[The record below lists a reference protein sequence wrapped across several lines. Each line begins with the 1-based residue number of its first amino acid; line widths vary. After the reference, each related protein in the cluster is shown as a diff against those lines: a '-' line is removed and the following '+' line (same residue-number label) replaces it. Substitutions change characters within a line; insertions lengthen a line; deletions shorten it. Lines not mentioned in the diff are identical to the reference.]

1 MRSRLIVAALVL
13 AAGAGLP
20 GVAHAQQCNGN
31 APHVT
36 GEWVTLPYQMP
47 INPISVSLLRSGR
60 VLIVAGSE
68 NDARNFSEGS
78 ESYRAAL
85 WDPTGTDQSSITVDH
100 LTYDVFCSGTAALPD
115 GRALVVGGT
124 SDYSFTGESRASF
137 YDPVTN
143 QWVQS
148 QSMVDGRWY
157 ATATTLSDGRVMAFS
172 GLRQTGGTSNTVE
185 IYDLQNAGPGW
196 LNPVT
201 APFTPPLYPRMML
214 LPNGK
219 VFYTG
224 HGSGTSSA
232 NGWVFDPG
240 PRTWT
245 VSTAT
250 TRNRSYGTTVPLPL
264 LPPNYTPKV
273 MALGG
278 GPNPAT
284 STTEIID
291 LSIVSPVWT
300 PGPNM
305 STGRIQLDA
314 VILPNGKVLA
324 HGGSVNNEAPDGP
337 GKAAD
342 LYDPISNT
350 FSSAGVASYSRLY
363 HSASLLLPDA
373 RVFSMGSN
381 PANRGTYLAAIEIYT
396 PAYLFDSSDR
406 LITTGRPAITG
417 ISPASGA
424 IGYGAPFSVTYTA
437 SSPISSAVLV
447 RPGSVTHAFD
457 MEQRL
462 IGLCG
467 ASPQPPCSG
476 SGTLN
481 LTSPPN
487 GGVAPPG
494 YYMLFLLD
502 SAGVPS
508 VARFIQLT
516 PYGTTPPLG
525 AIASP
530 TTDLTIPA
538 GSSVS
543 FSTATAAAKYSWV
556 FPGGTPATSTAQSP
570 GNVTF
575 SSPGRYTTSLTVVDA
590 SGNSD
595 PSPPTRIVT
604 VTPATPDFH
613 ISVGPPGRSV
623 NPGQSTTFT
632 VTVTPV
638 SGFTGPVSLA
648 VASEAPFPS
657 GVTSGGFSP
666 STISGSGT
674 STLTMNTTT
683 SASPYALSLTIT
695 GTSGTLNH
703 TTSTTLMVTLAPP
716 TSLSATPA
724 NGQVSLSWAASVGAS
739 GYQVKRSTANGGPY
753 VTVGC
758 AAGTSFVDTGLTNG
772 TTYFYVVAAT
782 YSGGPVAGGGSANS
796 SQVSATPQGAV
807 PAPPTG
813 LSATPGNAQV
823 SLSWTASSG
832 ATSYNVK
839 RSTTSGGPYTTVGN
853 PTGTTFT
860 NTGLTNG
867 TTYFYVVSAVNASG
881 ESGNSNQVSA
891 TPQGVA
897 PAAPTGLTATPG
909 NAQVSLSWTA
919 SSGATGYNVKRATV
933 SGGPYTTVNPT
944 PIAATSYTDTP
955 LTNGTTYYYVV
966 TAVNASGESGN
977 STQVSA
983 TPQGV
988 APAAPTGLTATPGNA
1003 QVSLSWNASSGATS
1017 YNVKRATVSG
1027 GPYTTVAPTSAT
1039 SFTDTTVTNGT
1050 TYFYVV
1056 TAVNA
1061 SGESGNSNQASAT
1074 PQAVAPAPPTNVTA
1088 NPNRP
1093 GRLSVRWTQSTTP
1106 GVTQNGIYRRA
1117 SGGTYPGSPTATIP
1131 ANTQY
1136 QDNNLASG
1144 TYCYVVTAIS
1154 SAGASAPS
1162 NESCGT
1168 PK

>member
-20 GVAHAQQCNGN
+20 GVARAQACNGN
-31 APHVT
+31 VPHVT
-36 GEWVTLPYQMP
+36 GEWLTLPYQMP
-47 INPISVSLLRSGR
+47 INPINATLLRSGR

-68 NDARNFSEGS
+68 NDARNNSEGS

-85 WDPTGTDQSSITVDH
+85 WDPTGADQSSISVDE
-100 LTYDVFCSGTAALPD
+100 LTYDVFCSGTATLPD

-124 SDYSFTGESRASF
+124 NDYSFTGDNRASF
-137 YDPVTN
+137 FDPLTN

-148 QSMVDGRWY
+148 QSMVEGRWY
-157 ATATTLSDGRVMAFS
+157 GTATTLSDGRVMAFS
-172 GLRQTGGTSNTVE
+172 GLRITGGTSNTVE
-185 IYDLQNAGPGW
+185 IFDLQNAGPGW

-201 APFTPPLYPRMML
+201 APFGPPLYPRMTL

-219 VFYTG
+219 VFYSG
-224 HGSGTSSA
+224 QGSGGT
-232 NGWVFDPG
+232 NPTGWIFDPV

-245 VSTAT
+245 ASAPI
-250 TRNRSYGTTVPLPL
+250 TRNRSYGTSVLLSL
-264 LPPNYTPKV
+264 LPPAYTPRV
-273 MALGG
+273 MNLGG

-284 STTEIID
+284 NTTEIID
-291 LSIVSPVWT
+291 LSVASPAWT

-305 STGRIQLDA
+305 STGRIQMDA
-314 VILPNGKVLA
+314 VLLPNGKVLA
-324 HGGSVNNEAPDGP
+324 LGGSVNNEAPDGP

-363 HSASLLLPDA
+363 HSAALLLPDA
-373 RVFSMGSN
+373 RVMSIGSN
-381 PANRGTYLAAIEIYT
+381 PSNRGTYLAAIEMYT
-396 PAYLFDSSDR
+396 PPYLFDASDR
-406 LITTGRPAITG
+406 LITTGRPNITG
-417 ISPASGA
+417 ISAGR

-467 ASPQPPCSG
+467 PSPQPPCSG

-481 LTSPPN
+481 LTAPPS

-508 VARFIQLT
+508 KAQWIQLS
-516 PYGTTPPLG
+516 PYASSAPLG
-525 AIASP
+525 TIASP
-530 TTDLTIPA
+530 ATDLTIPA
-538 GSSVS
+538 GSPVS
-543 FSTATAAAKYSWV
+543 FGTTTTAAKYSWV

-575 SSPGRYTTSLTVVDA
+575 STPGRYTTSLTVIDA

-613 ISVGPPGRSV
+613 IAVSPDGRLV
-623 NPGQSTTFT
+623 NPGQPTTFT

-638 SGFTGPVSLA
+638 SGFTGTVSLS
-648 VASEAPFPS
+648 VASEAAFPT

-666 STISGSGT
+666 STITGSGT
-674 STLTMNTTT
+674 STLTMNTSTAT
-683 SASPYALSLTIT
+683 SPYALSLTVT
-695 GTSGTLNH
+695 GSSGTLTH
-703 TTSTTLMVTLAPP
+703 TGSTTLMVTLAPP
-716 TSLSATPA
+716 TGLSATPA
-724 NGQVSLSWAASVGAS
+724 SGQVSLSWAASVGAS
-739 GYQVKRSTANGGPY
+739 GYQVKRSTVNGGPY
-753 VTVGC
+753 VMVGC

-782 YSGGPVAGGGSANS
+782 YTGGPVAGGGSDNS

-813 LSATPGNAQV
+813 LSATPGNTQV

-839 RSTTSGGPYTTVGN
+839 RSTTSGGPYTTVGS
-853 PTGTTFT
+853 PTGTSFT
-860 NTGLTNG
+860 NTGLVNG

-881 ESGNSNQVSA
+881 ESGNSAQVSA
-891 TPQGVA
+891 TPQGV
-897 PAAPTGLTATPG
+897 
-909 NAQVSLSWTA
+909 V
-919 SSGATGYNVKRATV
+919 
-933 SGGPYTTVNPT
+933 
-944 PIAATSYTDTP
+944 
-955 LTNGTTYYYVV
+955 
-966 TAVNASGESGN
+966 
-977 STQVSA
+977 
-983 TPQGV
+983 
-988 APAAPTGLTATPGNA
+988 
-1003 QVSLSWNASSGATS
+1003 
-1017 YNVKRATVSG
+1017 
-1027 GPYTTVAPTSAT
+1027 
-1039 SFTDTTVTNGT
+1039 
-1050 TYFYVV
+1050 
-1056 TAVNA
+1056 
-1061 SGESGNSNQASAT
+1061 
-1074 PQAVAPAPPTNVTA
+1074 PAPPTGVSA
-1088 NPNRP
+1088 NANKP
-1093 GRLSVRWTQSTTP
+1093 GRLSVRWTQSVTP
-1106 GVTQNGIYRRA
+1106 GVTQNSIFRRT
-1117 SGGTYPGSPTATIP
+1117 SSGTYPASPIATIA

-1136 QDNNLASG
+1136 QDDNLTKG
-1144 TYCYVVTAIS
+1144 TTYCYVVTAIS
-1154 SAGASAPS
+1154 SAGSSAPS
-1162 NESCGT
+1162 NESCGS

>member
-1 MRSRLIVAALVL
+1 MRSRLIVAALAL
-13 AAGAGLP
+13 ATGAAFP
-20 GVAHAQQCNGN
+20 GVARAQSCPANV
-31 APHVT
+31 PHLT
-36 GEWVTLPYQMP
+36 GEWMTLPYQMP
-47 INPISVSLLRSGR
+47 LNPINATLLRSGQ

-68 NDARNFSEGS
+68 NDARNNSEGS
-78 ESYRAAL
+78 ESYRSAV
-85 WDPTGTDQSSITVDH
+85 WDPTGTTQSSITVQQ
-100 LTYDVFCSGTAALPD
+100 LTYDVFCSGTATLPD

-124 SDYSFTGESRASF
+124 NDYSFTGDNRASF
-137 YDPVTN
+137 YDPITN

-148 QSMVDGRWY
+148 QSMVEGRWY

-172 GLRQTGGTSNTVE
+172 GLRSTGGTTNTVE
-185 IYDLQNAGPGW
+185 IFDLQNAGPGW
-196 LNPVT
+196 LNPVA
-201 APFTPPLYPRMML
+201 APFTPPLYPRMTL
-214 LPNGK
+214 LPNGR
-219 VFYTG
+219 VFYSG
-224 HGSGTSSA
+224 QGSGGTNPTA
-232 NGWVFDPG
+232 WIFDPV

-245 VSTAT
+245 ASTPI
-250 TRNRSYGTTVPLPL
+250 TRNRSYGTSVLLSL
-264 LPPNYTPKV
+264 LPPAYTPKV
-273 MALGG
+273 MNLGG

-284 STTEIID
+284 NTTELID
-291 LSIVSPVWT
+291 LSAASPVWT
-300 PGPNM
+300 PGPTM

-314 VILPNGKVLA
+314 VLLPNGKVLA
-324 HGGSVNNEAPDGP
+324 FGGSVNNEAPDGP

-363 HSASLLLPDA
+363 HSAAGLLPDG
-373 RVFSMGSN
+373 RVYSIGSN

-406 LITTGRPAITG
+406 LITTGRPNITG
-417 ISPASGA
+417 ISAGRV
-424 IGYGAPFSVTYTA
+424 GYGAPFSVTYTA

-467 ASPQPPCSG
+467 PSPQPPCSG

-481 LTSPPN
+481 LTSPPS

-508 VARFIQLT
+508 KAQWIQLS
-516 PYGTTPPLG
+516 PYASSAPLG
-525 AIASP
+525 TIAMPAS
-530 TTDLTIPA
+530 DLTIPA

-543 FSTATAAAKYSWV
+543 FGTTTAAAKYSWV
-556 FPGGTPATSTAQSP
+556 FPGGTPATSTAQNP
-570 GNVTF
+570 GAVTF
-575 SSPGRYTTSLTVVDA
+575 SSPGLYTTSLTVIDA

-613 ISVGPPGRSV
+613 ISVSPSGTLV

-638 SGFTGPVSLA
+638 SGFTGAVSLA
-648 VASEAPFPS
+648 VGSEAAFPS

-683 SASPYALSLTIT
+683 SAVPYALSLTVT

-703 TTSTTLMVTLAPP
+703 TASTTLMVTLAPP
-716 TSLSATPA
+716 TSLSATPGS
-724 NGQVSLSWAASVGAS
+724 GQVSLSWAAPVGAS
-739 GYQVKRSTANGGPY
+739 GYQVKRSTVNGGPY
-753 VTVGC
+753 ATVGC
-758 AAGTSFVDTGLTNG
+758 SAGTSFVDTGLTNG
-772 TTYFYVVAAT
+772 TTYYYVVAAT
-782 YSGGPVAGGGSANS
+782 YTGGPVAGGASANS
-796 SQVSATPQGAV
+796 SQAMATPQAGTPQPPTGLTATPGNTQVSLSWTASSGATSYNVKRATVSGGPYTTVGNTGATSFTNTGLTNGTTYFYVVTALNASGESGNSTQVSATPQAPV
-807 PAPPTG
+807 PQPPTG
-813 LSATPGNAQV
+813 LTATPGNAQV

-839 RSTTSGGPYTTVGN
+839 RATVSGGPYTTIN
-853 PTGTTFT
+853 SPGTTSYT
-860 NTGLTNG
+860 DTGLTNG
-867 TTYFYVVSAVNASG
+867 TTYFYVVTAVNASG
-881 ESGNSNQVSA
+881 ESGNSSQASA

-919 SSGATGYNVKRATV
+919 SSGATSYNVKRSTV
-933 SGGPYTTVNPT
+933 SGGSYATVGTTGG
-944 PIAATSYTDTP
+944 TSFTNTG

-977 STQVSA
+977 S
-983 TPQGV
+983 
-988 APAAPTGLTATPGNA
+988 
-1003 QVSLSWNASSGATS
+1003 
-1017 YNVKRATVSG
+1017 
-1027 GPYTTVAPTSAT
+1027 
-1039 SFTDTTVTNGT
+1039 F
-1050 TYFYVV
+1050 
-1056 TAVNA
+1056 
-1061 SGESGNSNQASAT
+1061 EASAT
-1074 PQAVAPAPPTNVTA
+1074 PQAVVPAPPTGVTA
-1088 NPNRP
+1088 NQNKP
-1093 GRLSVRWTQSTTP
+1093 GRLSVRWTQSVTP
-1106 GVTQNGIYRRA
+1106 GVTQNGIYRRT
-1117 SGGTYPGSPTATIP
+1117 SSGTYPPTPTATIP

-1136 QDNNLASG
+1136 QDNGLTRG
-1144 TYCYVVTAIS
+1144 TQYCYVVTAIS
-1154 SAGASAPS
+1154 GAGSSAQS
-1162 NESCGT
+1162 NESCSS